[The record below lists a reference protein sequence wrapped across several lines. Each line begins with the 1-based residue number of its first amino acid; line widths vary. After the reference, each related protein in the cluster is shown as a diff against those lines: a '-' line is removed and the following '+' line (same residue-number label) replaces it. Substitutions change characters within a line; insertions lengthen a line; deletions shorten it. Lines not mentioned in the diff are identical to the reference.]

1 MPEEERQISP
11 RMRKM
16 LEKGRNEARQKVI
29 ERGIVQFRADPDL
42 MEKLLLF
49 SEKQKIPLGTM
60 VRNWID
66 ERLNSEQKN
75 ELPGNLD
82 LLVDRLSEALAAKL
96 DMQNVVFSVKKKRH
110 EELTWTANAQ
120 LVNSNQQRREQ
131 IEEEQYLKVLEKV
144 S

>member
-1 MPEEERQISP
+1 
-11 RMRKM
+11 
-16 LEKGRNEARQKVI
+16 
-29 ERGIVQFRADPDL
+29 
-42 MEKLLLF
+42 
-49 SEKQKIPLGTM
+49 M